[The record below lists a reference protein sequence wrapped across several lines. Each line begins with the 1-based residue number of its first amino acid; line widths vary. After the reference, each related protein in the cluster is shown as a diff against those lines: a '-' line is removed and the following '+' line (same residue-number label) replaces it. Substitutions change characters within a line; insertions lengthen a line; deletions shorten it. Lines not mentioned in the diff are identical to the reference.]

1 MNLRAAIAPLVKGDV
16 QDDAE
21 TLRKFSRDT
30 SIFERKP
37 TLVVSPKDANDVSAL
52 VRFVAEQKKNPSTE
66 LGASGENI
74 SLTARAAGTDM
85 SGGPLTDSIVV
96 SFMKY
101 MNAMREVGGNPDVAV
116 ATGYA
121 IAEPGMYYRDFEKLT
136 LAKNGTILPPYPAS
150 REMCALGGMIAD
162 NAGGELTLRYGKM
175 DRYVQ
180 ELDVVLSDGS
190 RATFRAL
197 SALELEKKKAEQTFE
212 GDIYRRMDELLKNN
226 RDVIEAARPNVT
238 KNSAGYALWDVVD
251 RKRGTFDLTKLIVGS
266 QGTLGLITQARLSL
280 VKTEPHHAMLVIFL
294 SDLGKLPEI
303 VRRVLAFAPESF
315 ESYDDHTFKLAA
327 RYGYEFLKHLGF
339 RQTLALALAFVP
351 EVWALWTRKVPQLV
365 LLAEFAEDTDGE
377 AQKKAHEA
385 QAALADLSLRTQV
398 ALGTMEKKFWKIR
411 RESFA
416 LLRKH
421 VHGLHAAPFIDD
433 IVVHPDDYP
442 RFLPEL
448 NALLS
453 QYDLMHTIA
462 GHIGDANFHIIPL
475 VNLAN
480 PAHRKAIMELTPKL
494 YELVAKY
501 KGSITG
507 EHNDGIMRTP
517 FLPMMFS
524 PKVLEL
530 FAETKRIF
538 DPLTIFNPGKKV
550 GGTLADIERWMMHPA
565 ATQASTGGGGKIRR

>member
-1 MNLRAAIAPLVKGDV
+1 MLFCCYLTGYTFPMDLRAQIAPLIKGDA
-16 QDDAE
+16 QDDPE
-21 TLRKFSRDT
+21 TLRKCSRDT

-37 TLVVSPKDANDVSAL
+37 ALVVSPKGADDVSAL
-52 VRFVAEQKKNPSTE
+52 VRFAAEAKKR
-66 LGASGENI
+66 GEYI

-85 SGGPLTDSIVV
+85 SGGPLTDSVVV
-96 SFMKY
+96 SFTKY
-101 MNAMREVGGNPDVAV
+101 MNAVADIGPD
-116 ATGYA
+116 YA
-121 IAEPGMYYRDFEKLT
+121 IAEPGVYYRDFEKQT

-180 ELDVVLSDGS
+180 ELDMVLADGS
-190 RATFRAL
+190 CARFRPLTAP
-197 SALELEKKKAEQTFE
+197 ELAAKKAEQTFE
-212 GDIYRRMDELLKNN
+212 GEIYRRMDELLTGN
-226 RDVIEAARPNVT
+226 RGVIEAARPNVT
-238 KNSAGYALWDVVD
+238 KNSAGYALWDIVD
-251 RKRGTFDLTKLIVGS
+251 TKRGTFDLTKLIVGS
-266 QGTLGLITQARLSL
+266 QGTLGLITKAKLALLRP
-280 VKTEPHHAMLVIFL
+280 KPHHAMLVIFL
-294 SDLGKLPEI
+294 SNLDTLPEI
-303 VRRVLAFAPESF
+303 VRRVRAFEPESF

-327 RYGYEFLKHLGF
+327 RYGYDFLKHLNI
-339 RQTLALALAFVP
+339 RQTLALGFALIP
-351 EVWALWTRKVPQLV
+351 EVWALLTRSVPELV
-365 LLAEFAEDTDGE
+365 LLAEFAEDTDE
-377 AQKKAHEA
+377 AAQAKAHKA
-385 QAALADLSLRTQV
+385 QAALADTHVRTQF

-442 RFLPEL
+442 KFIPEL
-448 NALLS
+448 NALLA
-453 QYDLMHTIA
+453 QFDLMHTIA

-480 PAHRKAIMELTPKL
+480 PVHRKAILELTPKL

-507 EHNDGIMRTP
+507 EHNDGIIRTP
-517 FLPMMFS
+517 YLNLMYS
-524 PKVLEL
+524 PEVLAL

-538 DPLTIFNPGKKV
+538 DPENIFNPGKKV
-550 GGTLADIERWMMHPA
+550 GGTMADIEKYMVWPKA
-565 ATQASTGGGGKIRR
+565 